1 MDETILGIESKEERG
16 EVVMR
21 KQTKNGSGRR
31 SQYRNRAQVSMYM
44 ESALKR
50 KLQRE
55 AKAKGTS
62 VSVEIQE
69 RLNETFRGK

>member
-1 MDETILGIESKEERG
+1 
-16 EVVMR
+16 
-21 KQTKNGSGRR
+21 
-31 SQYRNRAQVSMYM
+31 MYM

-50 KLQRE
+50 KLQKE

-69 RLNETFRGK
+69 RLNKSFGRK